1 MMFRSCKHT
10 QPFTLRSFYSNWC
23 MGWFH

>member
-1 MMFRSCKHT
+1 MFRSCKHT